1 MKAPPFGYIRANSLA
16 EALELLDT
24 HGPDA
29 RLLAGGQSLI
39 ASLAFRLSE
48 PTVLIDISRIEDLRG
63 IRLAGDTI
71 RIGAG
76 TTHAQLGRDP
86 FITTHAPLFHKAAPL
101 IAHAAIRNRGT
112 IGGSIAYAD
121 PASELPACCVALDA
135 TVVARSKGGMRRV
148 AARDF
153 FTGLL
158 TTALEAGE
166 IIEAVEVPA
175 ASPGSRHAIEEV
187 TRRSG
192 DYAMAG
198 FAANVRL
205 DGARVADAR
214 LVGFGIGETP
224 VTASSAAAALVGRPL
239 DADAIAAAQAA
250 LDTDVDPPADP
261 HGSSE
266 TKRHLARVVL
276 GRVLRSIAG
285 TGEARAA

>member
-1 MKAPPFGYIRANSLA
+1 MKAPPFGYLRASSLDDA
-16 EALELLDT
+16 CHLLSA

-29 RLLAGGQSLI
+29 RLLSGGQSLL

-48 PTVLIDISRIEDLRG
+48 PTVLIDISRISELQG
-63 IRLAGDTI
+63 IARAGDAV

-76 TTHAQLGRDP
+76 TTHATLGGDP
-86 FITTHAPLFHKAAPL
+86 IIREHAPLLHQAVPL

-112 IGGSIAYAD
+112 IGGSLAYAD

-135 TVVARSKGGMRRV
+135 MIVTRSKRGGRRI
-148 AARDF
+148 AAQEF

-158 TTALEAGE
+158 TTALEDGE

-175 ASPGSRHAIEEV
+175 RASGDHSAIVEV

-198 FAANVRL
+198 FAVHL
-205 DGARVADAR
+205 KISDGIVQSAR
-214 LVGFGIGETP
+214 LVGFGIGENP
-224 VTASSAAAALVGRPL
+224 VLAEAAAAAVVGRRL
-239 DADAIAAAQAA
+239 DAGAIAAARAA
-250 LDTDVDPPADP
+250 LDTDIDPPADP

-266 TKRHLARVVL
+266 TKRQLARVVL
-276 GRVLRSIAG
+276 ERALRQIAA
-285 TGEARAA
+285 TGEGRAA

>member
-1 MKAPPFGYIRANSLA
+1 MKAPPFGYVRATSLA
-16 EALELLDT
+16 EALELLEK

-48 PTVLIDISRIEDLRG
+48 PTVLIDISRLDDLRG
-63 IRLAGDTI
+63 IHRDGDTI

-76 TTHAQLGRDP
+76 TTHAQLGRDAV
-86 FITTHAPLFHKAAPL
+86 IAAHASLLHKAVPL

-135 TVVARSKGGMRRV
+135 AVVVRSKGGVRRI
-148 AARDF
+148 AAREF

-158 TTALEAGE
+158 TTALDSAE
-166 IIEAVEVPA
+166 IIEAIEVPV

-198 FAANVRL
+198 FAASVRL

-224 VTASSAAAALVGRPL
+224 VAASSAAAALVGRPL
-239 DADAIAAAQAA
+239 DADAISAAQAS
-250 LDTDVDPPADP
+250 LNSDIDPPADP
-261 HGSSE
+261 HGSSD

-276 GRVLRSIAG
+276 GRALRSIAG